1 MYKKK
6 GVITMSCV
14 SFIKKYKVEIIM
26 ILPLLLYIL
35 GFTIFPIIYTI
46 TLSFQDQYTKVFTLA
61 NYMEIIEKTEF
72 KSAFFNT
79 IALTFISLS
88 LEMTAGLIIALIL
101 RKNFRGKG
109 LLRSLMLVPMGVP
122 TLVSGVAM
130 TYIFGLYGY
139 FNALLQKLHI
149 IDMPVDW
156 ASGGFKTLL
165 MVSVADMWKVTP
177 IVILLLSA
185 GLESIP
191 DEVYEASNID
201 GATAWQTFKC
211 ITLPLLKPFI
221 TMALILRAIDAFR
234 IFELVLVLAGRT
246 TPVIS
251 TFAYDE
257 YRNYANAHT
266 SAAASTMLLLIITLF
281 IIGYLKIAGSE
292 EER

>member
-1 MYKKK
+1 
-6 GVITMSCV
+6 MSYV
-14 SFIKKYKVEIIM
+14 NFVKKYKLEIAM

-35 GFTIFPIIYTI
+35 GFTIYPIIQTI
-46 TLSFQDQYTKVFTLA
+46 TLSFQDQYTKAFTLA
-61 NYMEIIEKTEF
+61 NYREIIGKTEF
-72 KSAFFNT
+72 KQAFFNT
-79 IALTFISLS
+79 IALTFISLT
-88 LEMTAGLIIALIL
+88 LEMTVGLVIALIL
-101 RKNFRGKG
+101 RRNFRGKG

-149 IDMPVDW
+149 IEMPVDW

-177 IVILLLSA
+177 MVILLLSA

-201 GATAWQTFKC
+201 GATAWQTFKYV
-211 ITLPLLKPFI
+211 TLPLLKPSI

-234 IFELVLVLAGRT
+234 IFELVLVLAGRA

-257 YRNYANAHT
+257 YNNYANAYT
-266 SAAASTMLLLIITLF
+266 SAAASTILLLIIAVF
-281 IIGYLKIAGSE
+281 IVSYLKIAGTK